1 MLLNWNREDEGTLL
15 AMIVD
20 YMGEMR
26 MLSKTKR
33 VMDLIV
39 FVFTSLAIAGVI
51 YEGMTLKW
59 YSFVG
64 ILVVCM
70 DYSFLFATLMHLVTD
85 RKTKNIWLHVFSL
98 VIISMAL
105 PWHSIFGRPR
115 KISTLFHFETSYI
128 ELQVSR

>member
-1 MLLNWNREDEGTLL
+1 
-15 AMIVD
+15 
-20 YMGEMR
+20 
-26 MLSKTKR
+26 
-33 VMDLIV
+33 
-39 FVFTSLAIAGVI
+39 
-51 YEGMTLKW
+51 MTLKW

-105 PWHSIFGRPR
+105 IMKFVNVAYPAITLVLWYFYIWFFYGSMSAKWVFGLPR
-115 KISTLFHFETSYI
+115 K
-128 ELQVSR
+128 